1 MKHSNPCRLLVPI
14 MYYEYPKNSKLG
26 IVNYLK
32 YYLGIRNT
40 KVCRKVQEITKFTAK
55 QLLTDTA
62 SWWIKDGQSS
72 AGVHTA
78 VFKSH
83 CGRSASSS
91 KAQGIGIPV

>member
-1 MKHSNPCRLLVPI
+1 
-14 MYYEYPKNSKLG
+14 MYGKA
-26 IVNYLK
+26 
-32 YYLGIRNT
+32 
-40 KVCRKVQEITKFTAK
+40 IT
-55 QLLTDTA
+55 TDTA
-62 SWWIKDGQSS
+62 SWWIKDGLSS